1 MKTSSGLLLGVL
13 FTLVVVIVALVIY
26 FNTRPEEEKTV
37 TSTGPSPTL
46 PGISDL
52 TVSRTDSPDSGSESY
67 TIEPYTIEYDE
78 GDEDEDEYEEGDNE
92 KALSKNI
99 TFTLNWTNNDGFDD
113 VEAIRIEHYINTAS
127 NPTPFSGLVMK
138 REMKEDSITL
148 RSNFTDV
155 SYSITGN
162 GEYSFVGSNRFKII
176 AILDRKVSTE
186 ADAKN
191 QEHVLYNG
199 LYDGSGNIQ
208 SINQLNIKPEDLTAT
223 IGMALPLTKTF
234 ELELQ
239 DGSYSGQ
246 NAATKK
252 ITNQKYTF
260 KAVPYKFDPPS
271 KEVDEDKKVEY
282 KDIELISQDDDGKEF
297 IFRSGINTY
306 WGIRPGGGTMKDDSV
321 ALEDKVAGYYS
332 LKTNDTKENA
342 VKIIFAK
349 SSKSDD
355 YNSLKIVT
363 GTEAAPIDMYL
374 YGIKD
379 PNIGVSFR
387 PLDDSTVSKSYKLSN
402 TRHWE
407 ITKQE

>member
-78 GDEDEDEYEEGDNE
+78 GDEDEYEEGDNE

-127 NPTPFSGLVMK
+127 DGSLEKK

-191 QEHVLYNG
+191 QEHVLYDG
-199 LYDGSGNIQ
+199 LYDSSGNIQ

-239 DGSYSGQ
+239 DGSYSGE

-252 ITNQKYTF
+252 ITNTKYTF

-271 KEVDEDKKVEY
+271 KEVDENKKVEY
-282 KDIELISQDDDGKEF
+282 KDIELISQDDDGKKF
-297 IFRSGINTY
+297 KFRSGDTY
-306 WGIRPGGGTMKDDSV
+306 WALGGGGGGTTKDDEV
-321 ALEDKVAGYYS
+321 APEDKVADYYS
-332 LKTNDTKENA
+332 LKTDEKDPNKA
-342 VKIIFAK
+342 VIIIFAK

-363 GTEAAPIDMYL
+363 GTEAAPVDMYL
-374 YGIKD
+374 HGIKD

>member
-78 GDEDEDEYEEGDNE
+78 GDEDEYEEGDNE

-127 NPTPFSGLVMK
+127 DGSLEKK

-176 AILDRKVSTE
+176 AILNRKVSE
-186 ADAKN
+186 DADAKN
-191 QEHVLYNG
+191 QEHVLYDG

-208 SINQLNIKPEDLTAT
+208 SINQLDINPEDLTAT

-239 DGSYSGQ
+239 DESYSGQ

-252 ITNQKYTF
+252 ITNTKYTF

-271 KEVDEDKKVEY
+271 KEVDENKKVEY
-282 KDIELISQDDDGKEF
+282 KDIELISQDADGKEF

-306 WGIRPGGGTMKDDSV
+306 WGIRPAGGTMKDDAV
-321 ALEDKVAGYYS
+321 ALEDKVATYYT
-332 LKTNDTKENA
+332 LKTTDTKENA

-349 SSKSDD
+349 SSKSGD

-379 PNIGVSFR
+379 NVTFR

-402 TRHWE
+402 TRHWT
-407 ITKQE
+407 IT